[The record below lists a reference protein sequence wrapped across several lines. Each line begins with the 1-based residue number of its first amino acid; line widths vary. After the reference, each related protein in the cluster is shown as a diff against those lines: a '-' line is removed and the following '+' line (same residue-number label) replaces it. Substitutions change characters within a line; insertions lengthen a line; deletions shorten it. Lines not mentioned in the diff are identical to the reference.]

1 MSKAIKVVAAIEALK
16 GTISLVAAVAAWS
29 FAHTNLQTLITALA
43 EHLHLN
49 PAAKYP
55 HIFVLALDNLHNT
68 RMMTLALG
76 AAAYTVLRFIEAF
89 GLYRERSWAEILAA
103 CSGAIY
109 VPFEIAE
116 CIKHPG
122 ILSFSLLIAN
132 LAVVAI
138 MVNAL
143 FRRRLAIRFRR
154 ETSNP

>member
-89 GLYRERSWAEILAA
+89 GLYRGVKGLRFLDGSEWPSVFETAHSPLSLRRQGWRSAA
-103 CSGAIY
+103 RNSKY
-109 VPFEIAE
+109 RDV
-116 CIKHPG
+116 
-122 ILSFSLLIAN
+122 
-132 LAVVAI
+132 
-138 MVNAL
+138 
-143 FRRRLAIRFRR
+143 
-154 ETSNP
+154 